1 MTRTRRAITSLTGL
15 TCSFSGAPRRA
26 HCGSKRSWSLPVSQ
40 IGGVRA
46 VWVETTKGCLSRSL
60 FNECP
65 RCATQIIWN
74 EYIQACITY
83 TDYTH
88 IRIIIHNLYQ
98 LDCNSGWQK
107 VFDVWR
113 EFALPLRYENK
124 YDSGKWTC
132 GIMWVDAFYPIRPS
146 SPSVSS
152 RDERLLANLYV
163 LSTRVS
169 LRQIWRSHL
178 KLQAAKNEAV
188 FLVECRMVPIELE
201 TYHFIWKQ
209 TWIYTCF
216 KHTSIISIYPCTY

>member
-1 MTRTRRAITSLTGL
+1 MSNTNHQKWIHTSMHYVHRL
-15 TCSFSGAPRRA
+15 
-26 HCGSKRSWSLPVSQ
+26 
-40 IGGVRA
+40 
-46 VWVETTKGCLSRSL
+46 
-60 FNECP
+60 
-65 RCATQIIWN
+65 
-74 EYIQACITY
+74 YTY
-83 TDYTH
+83 
-88 IRIIIHNLYQ
+88 IIIHNLYQ

-178 KLQAAKNEAV
+178 KLQATKNEAV

-216 KHTSIISIYPCTY
+216 KHTSIISIYLCTY